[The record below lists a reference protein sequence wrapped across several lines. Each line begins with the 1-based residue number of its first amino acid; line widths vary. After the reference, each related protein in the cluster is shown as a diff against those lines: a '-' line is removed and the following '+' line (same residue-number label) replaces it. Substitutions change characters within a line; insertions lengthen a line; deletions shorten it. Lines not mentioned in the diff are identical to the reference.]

1 MHDNGASYCR
11 PTRLLNSTL
20 PALTRDRAMTPSR
33 HVPDPPKLWRDFGHF
48 CASAPF
54 VFVKTNL
61 IVGPPFEPKAL
72 TLGRLA
78 PAVGA
83 MNAQVKSG
91 PTDMAAR
98 YGVGTTVLEMAR
110 AFRRLSVESVR
121 RDSSGLFS
129 PSGAVASV
137 LASRQREASD
147 HCRLHFERSAQCPGT
162 TMLRCRSGRRQSSA
176 LIRNA
181 QNLFKGRSGSPPY
194 LPRESPR
201 FGHHVPEHRR

>member
-110 AFRRLSVESVR
+110 AFRRLSVERVR
-121 RDSSGLFS
+121 RRPQRPAQLFRRS
-129 PSGAVASV
+129 RLAFAVAR
-137 LASRQREASD
+137 LCHGASAAFFPRPVITAIAD
-147 HCRLHFERSAQCPGT
+147 CFSAAAF
-162 TMLRCRSGRRQSSA
+162 SSI
-176 LIRNA
+176 IR
-181 QNLFKGRSGSPPY
+181 
-194 LPRESPR
+194 
-201 FGHHVPEHRR
+201 